1 MREVQP
7 GCYWFLISGLV
18 LPRPF
23 RSSGEKCKGQKSER
37 GGRRKKKTKKKE
49 KRKKK
54 ERKKNLLASKINLI
68 KAPSKLR
75 ISSGWKQRIGKKGK
89 QPSSLLAR
97 SKNFQVRGGG
107 REEGWKREEE
117 ESRLK
122 ILVPCLIQSPW
133 PMSVFSRSTY
143 RKLSLIKCLISACFS
158 LYSLSSLVG
167 NPGCLVRDTLFKF
180 RHCSLPRDSSLASIL
195 RFVVNRRCFNNLREN
210 IYQK

>member
-97 SKNFQVRGGG
+97 SKNFQVRGGKRGGLEARGG
-107 REEGWKREEE
+107 REPAENSGALPYPITMADVGFLAEYLSETFFNQVFDQCLLFLVFIVFARRQSGVPR
-117 ESRLK
+117 SRHPFQIPPLLFAAGF
-122 ILVPCLIQSPW
+122 I
-133 PMSVFSRSTY
+133 SRIDLTLR
-143 RKLSLIKCLISACFS
+143 RKQ
-158 LYSLSSLVG
+158 
-167 NPGCLVRDTLFKF
+167 TLF
-180 RHCSLPRDSSLASIL
+180 
-195 RFVVNRRCFNNLREN
+195 
-210 IYQK
+210 